1 MFCGIGISLYLCRV
15 MNQDKYIFTLEIAV
29 RDYELDSEGIVNNA
43 IYLHYL
49 EHTRHAF
56 VKQEGIPFGSLT
68 SDGLMPVV
76 RRLEIKYCT
85 PLRSGDV
92 MLSRL
97 WIERKGPRFVF
108 YQDLFRKADEV
119 PVAKAVV
126 TIVCMDKDGRINR
139 GDELAER
146 IAKYL
151 HQL

>member
-1 MFCGIGISLYLCRV
+1 ME
-15 MNQDKYIFTLEIAV
+15 QDKYIFTIEIAV

-85 PLRSGDV
+85 PLRTGDV
-92 MLSRL
+92 VLSRL
-97 WIERKGPRFVF
+97 WIERKGPRFIF

-126 TIVCMDKDGRINR
+126 TIVCMDKDGRINC
-139 GDELAER
+139 GDEPAER
-146 IAKYL
+146 VAQYL
-151 HQL
+151 HQS

>member
-1 MFCGIGISLYLCRV
+1 

-119 PVAKAVV
+119 PVVKAVV

>member
-1 MFCGIGISLYLCRV
+1 MA
-15 MNQDKYIFTLEIAV
+15 QDKYIFTLELDV

-68 SDGLMPVV
+68 REGLVPVV
-76 RRLEIKYCT
+76 RRMEIDYKM
-85 PLRSGDV
+85 PLSSGDV

-97 WIERKGPRFVF
+97 RLERKGARFIF
-108 YQDLFRKADEV
+108 YQDVFNKDSGEQV
-119 PVAKAVV
+119 VSAVV
-126 TIVCMDKDGRINR
+126 TIVCMEKDGRINR
-139 GDELAER
+139 GDELAAR

-151 HQL
+151 EDA

>member
-1 MFCGIGISLYLCRV
+1 

-151 HQL
+151 YQS

>member
-1 MFCGIGISLYLCRV
+1 
-15 MNQDKYIFTLEIAV
+15 MNTIMAQDRYIFTLEIAV

-68 SDGLMPVV
+68 SDGLVPVV
-76 RRLEIKYCT
+76 RRMTIDYRT

-97 WIERKGPRFVF
+97 WLEREGARFIF
-108 YQDLFRKADEV
+108 HQDIFKKDSGESVVSA
-119 PVAKAVV
+119 AV
-126 TIVCMDKDGRINR
+126 TIVCMEKNGRINR
-139 GDELAER
+139 GDELVAR
-146 IAKYL
+146 LSKYF
-151 HQL
+151 

>member
-1 MFCGIGISLYLCRV
+1 MSK
-15 MNQDKYIFTLEIAV
+15 DKYIFTLEIAV

-68 SDGLMPVV
+68 SEGLVPVV
-76 RRLEIKYCT
+76 RRMEIDYHT
-85 PLRSGDV
+85 PLHTGDV

-97 WIERKGPRFVF
+97 WIERKGPRFIFHQDVF
-108 YQDLFRKADEV
+108 KKDDGALV
-119 PVAKAVV
+119 VSAVV
-126 TIVCMDKDGRINR
+126 TIVCMEDGRINR
-139 GDELAER
+139 GDELAAR

-151 HQL
+151 ETP

>member
-1 MFCGIGISLYLCRV
+1 

-68 SDGLMPVV
+68 SDGLVPVV
-76 RRLEIKYCT
+76 RRMEIDYFT
-85 PLRSGDV
+85 PLRTGDV

-97 WIERKGPRFVF
+97 WIERKGPRFIF
-108 YQDLFRKADEV
+108 YQDIFRKVDGA
-119 PVAKAVV
+119 PVVSAVV
-126 TIVCMDKDGRINR
+126 TIVCMEKNGRINR
-139 GDELAER
+139 GDDLAER
-146 IAKYL
+146 ISKYL
-151 HQL
+151 ENHGD

>member
-1 MFCGIGISLYLCRV
+1 ME
-15 MNQDKYIFTLEIAV
+15 QDKYIFTIEIDV
-29 RDYELDSEGIVNNA
+29 RDYELESEGIVNNA

-85 PLRSGDV
+85 PLRTGDV
-92 MLSRL
+92 VLSRL
-97 WIERKGPRFVF
+97 WIERKGPRFIF

-146 IAKYL
+146 VAKYL
-151 HQL
+151 HQS

>member
-1 MFCGIGISLYLCRV
+1 MK
-15 MNQDKYIFTLEIAV
+15 QDKYIFTLEIAV

-56 VKQEGIPFGSLT
+56 VKREGIPFGSLT
-68 SDGLMPVV
+68 SDGLVPVV
-76 RRLEIKYCT
+76 RRMDIVYHT

-97 WIERKGPRFVF
+97 WIQRKGPRFIF
-108 YQDLFRKADEV
+108 NQDIYKQDGETL
-119 PVAKAVV
+119 VASAVV

-139 GDELAER
+139 GDDLAAR
-146 IAKYL
+146 IGQYL
-151 HQL
+151 GES

>member
-1 MFCGIGISLYLCRV
+1 
-15 MNQDKYIFTLEIAV
+15 MNEDKYIFTLEIAV

-68 SDGLMPVV
+68 SDGLIPVV
-76 RRLEIKYCT
+76 RRMEIDYHT
-85 PLRSGDV
+85 PLHTGDV

-97 WIERKGPRFVF
+97 WIERKGPRFIF
-108 YQDLFRKADEV
+108 YQDIFKKEGGA
-119 PVAKAVV
+119 PVVNAVV
-126 TIVCMDKDGRINR
+126 TIVCMEKDGRINR
-139 GDELAER
+139 GDDLAAR

-151 HQL
+151 DRT

>member
-1 MFCGIGISLYLCRV
+1 MD
-15 MNQDKYIFTLEIAV
+15 QDKYFFTLEIAV

-85 PLRSGDV
+85 PLRTGDV
-92 MLSRL
+92 VLSRL
-97 WIERKGPRFVF
+97 WIERKGPRFIF
-108 YQDLFRKADEV
+108 YQDLFRKADEG

-126 TIVCMDKDGRINR
+126 TIVCTDKDGRSNR

-146 IAKYL
+146 VAQHR
-151 HQL
+151 HQS

>member
-1 MFCGIGISLYLCRV
+1 ME
-15 MNQDKYIFTLEIAV
+15 QDKYIFTIEIAV

-85 PLRSGDV
+85 PLRTGDV
-92 MLSRL
+92 VLSRL
-97 WIERKGPRFVF
+97 WIERKGPRFIF

-126 TIVCMDKDGRINR
+126 TIVCMDKEGRINR

-146 IAKYL
+146 VAKYL
-151 HQL
+151 HQS

>member
-1 MFCGIGISLYLCRV
+1 MD
-15 MNQDKYIFTLEIAV
+15 QDKYIFTLEIAV

-68 SDGLMPVV
+68 RDGLVPVV
-76 RRLEIKYCT
+76 RRMEIDYRA

-97 WIERKGPRFVF
+97 WIERKGARFIF
-108 YQDLFRKADEV
+108 YQDIFKKDDMALV
-119 PVAKAVV
+119 VSAVV
-126 TIVCMDKDGRINR
+126 TIVCMEKDGRINR
-139 GDELAER
+139 GDDLANH

-151 HQL
+151 DRP